1 MRRIKLAAHLSEEE
15 IEGRYRGASDGV
27 GRSQWQI
34 VWLLAQ
40 DKPSGEVAAVTGYGL
55 DWIRALAR
63 RYNAKGPSGI
73 GDGRRNKS
81 GRRSALNAVQQQKLK
96 QEILAAQE
104 QGENWNG
111 RRVAQWMSEQ
121 LGRPIHMQ
129 RGYEWLAKLG
139 FSSQMPRPAHKNANA
154 EDQAAFK
161 KSSHKR

>member
-15 IEGRYRGASDGV
+15 IEARYRGASDGV
-27 GRSQWQI
+27 GRSQWHI

-40 DKPSGEVAAVTGYGL
+40 GMPSREVAAVTGYGL

-63 RYNAKGPSGI
+63 RYNAKGPSEI
-73 GDGRRNKS
+73 GDGRHNKS
-81 GRRSALNAVQQQKLK
+81 GQPSPLNQVQQQKLK

-104 QGENWNG
+104 RGENWNG

-121 LGRPIHMQ
+121 LGRPVHMQ

-139 FSSQMPRPAHKNANA
+139 FSSQMPRPAHKNADV
-154 EDQAAFK
+154 EEQGVFK
-161 KSSHKR
+161 KSSHKP

>member
-1 MRRIKLAAHLSEEE
+1 MRRIKLAGHLSEEE
-15 IEGRYRGASDGV
+15 IEVRYRGASDGV
-27 GRSQWQI
+27 GRSQWHI

-40 DKPSGEVAAVTGYGL
+40 GRPSREVAAVTGYGL

-73 GDGRRNKS
+73 GDGRHTKS
-81 GRRSALNAVQQQKLK
+81 GRPSPLNAMQQQKLK
-96 QEILAAQE
+96 QEILTAQE
-104 QGENWNG
+104 RGENWNG

-139 FSSQMPRPAHKNANA
+139 FSSQMPRPAHKKANV
-154 EDQAAFK
+154 EDQGVFK
-161 KSSHKR
+161 KSSRKR